1 MVNFGILYGRGP
13 DDTAIQVK
21 AETGTAES
29 LDVLSAQL
37 AAVIKTWKEV
47 EYPVAWRYIESCMAK
62 VYDPGYIRNPWGRIR
77 RAPFLRRGERRPDA
91 ERNFANFPKPRL
103 HGEVKLGE
111 LRESRSLLCDRVLL
125 WYNTLCRW

>member
-1 MVNFGILYGRGP
+1 MPLPKRYAELTGNREMHGIKSPCGNKPILYGRGP

-47 EYPVAWRYIESCMAK
+47 EYPVAWRYIESC
-62 VYDPGYIRNPWGRIR
+62 IRKS
-77 RAPFLRRGERRPDA
+77 AVA
-91 ERNFANFPKPRL
+91 A
-103 HGEVKLGE
+103 
-111 LRESRSLLCDRVLL
+111 
-125 WYNTLCRW
+125 